1 MTSGFCPIH
10 FTVTF
15 AGHRILYSSL
25 YRRSLYC
32 GSTVKSL
39 VTFQEPRNGPNII
52 PPEAILYSLMM
63 RMRYFAKKIVFPV
76 TCFSKLG

>member
-15 AGHRILYSSL
+15 AGHRIFIVISKIVILWFH
-25 YRRSLYC
+25 C
-32 GSTVKSL
+32 KSL